1 MGKTRGDPGTGDIN
15 LSLPPFYTPEE
26 AATKLKVTRRAVYQ
40 WLLSGK
46 LKGLRVGQHW
56 RISENDLLEFM
67 QRAPLTKVVDH
78 KV

>member
-1 MGKTRGDPGTGDIN
+1 

-46 LKGLRVGQHW
+46 LKGFRAGQHW
-56 RISENDLLEFM
+56 RISEDDLMEFM
-67 QRAPLTKVVDH
+67 QRAPLAKVNDQEAEAEQ
-78 KV
+78 

>member
-1 MGKTRGDPGTGDIN
+1 
-15 LSLPPFYTPEE
+15 LPPFYTPDE

-56 RISENDLLEFM
+56 RISENELLEFM
-67 QRAPLTKVVDH
+67 QRTPLAKVVDN
-78 KV
+78 KA